1 MQLHLSPSVTL
12 CYVSCLQ
19 SCRIMQLPCFRRKT
33 HCLFLQ
39 RRWAILWQ
47 VMSCLLAEGHPVFLT
62 QIFFKIYLRKWW
74 HTAADGVMR
83 CLWVTCPTCTST
95 SKEAAPRWVRSPDTQ
110 TLWPSTLN
118 YLCMCFYL
126 SEQLAGVHSTTLNT
140 LPNGTF
146 DLDEMES
153 KIRHG
158 YPKPLYTRSRLI
170 CLENTHNIVGGCV
183 LPLTFL
189 QEVCYLL
196 AYKYCPP
203 CLAHSFGSVWTA
215 GSPAIHTRQSSA
227 KLDGLSGNATSLG
240 GGWGHTND

>member
-12 CYVSCLQ
+12 CYVSRLQ
-19 SCRIMQLPCFRRKT
+19 SCRIMQLPCFRWKT

-39 RRWAILWQ
+39 RQWAILWQ
-47 VMSCLLAEGHPVFLT
+47 VMSCSLAEGHPVFLLC
-62 QIFFKIYLRKWW
+62 IYLRFFKNVFEKVMAHCSRRGDEMLVGDLSHMHVYEQGGSAQVSEVTW
-74 HTAADGVMR
+74 HPDRQT
-83 CLWVTCPTCTST
+83 
-95 SKEAAPRWVRSPDTQ
+95 PRPS
-110 TLWPSTLN
+110 STLN

-153 KIRHG
+153 KIRHS
-158 YPKPLYTRSRLI
+158 YPKLRYTRSRLI

-189 QEVCYLL
+189 KEVCGRVYGWLE
-196 AYKYCPP
+196 
-203 CLAHSFGSVWTA
+203 SVCF
-215 GSPAIHTRQSSA
+215 SCV
-227 KLDGLSGNATSLG
+227 
-240 GGWGHTND
+240 TNIC